1 MKRLPLLVTV
11 LAVAALSAS
20 LAYWGLQLFKP
31 QQRPIAA
38 VPMQAAPEANID
50 AAKGLF
56 GGQIAAAVVS
66 NYQLKGVVAA
76 NGPDSAAII
85 AADGKPAMAYG
96 VGREVAPGVTIKE
109 VHPKYVLL
117 SEGGAVKR
125 IDLPSDAGVRSEPA
139 PNLLAAPLP
148 QIQPA
153 PQPSPV
159 VMPQPQ
165 SFTSAPPAQ
174 PMPLPGGVPAPA
186 LQPGPVSS
194 TVKAPAAP
202 VVSDPGRQ

>member
-1 MKRLPLLVTV
+1 MKRLPLLFTV

-38 VPMQAAPEANID
+38 VPLQAAPEANLD

-56 GGQIAAAVVS
+56 GGQVAAAAVS
-66 NYQLKGVVAA
+66 NYQLTGVVAA
-76 NGPDSAAII
+76 NGLDSAAII

-117 SEGGAVKR
+117 SEGGAIKR
-125 IDLPSDAGVRSEPA
+125 LDLPSDAGVSSVPSPSLPPPPMPQPA
-139 PNLLAAPLP
+139 PQVA
-148 QIQPA
+148 QPA
-153 PQPSPV
+153 PQPSFTTQPA
-159 VMPQPQ
+159 PQ
-165 SFTSAPPAQ
+165 A
-174 PMPLPGGVPAPA
+174 MPLPGAMPQQNAPA
-186 LQPGPVSS
+186 L
-194 TVKAPAAP
+194 KAPAAP
-202 VVSDPGRQ
+202 VVSEPNR

>member
-1 MKRLPLLVTV
+1 MKRLPLLFTV

-20 LAYWGLQLFKP
+20 LAYWGLQLFKL

-38 VPMQAAPEANID
+38 VPLQAAPEANIE

-56 GGQIAAAVVS
+56 GGQIAAAAVS

-125 IDLPSDAGVRSEPA
+125 IDLPSDAGVHSEPS
-139 PNLLAAPLP
+139 PNLMATPLP
-148 QIQPA
+148 QIQPPA
-153 PQPSPV
+153 PQPAV
-159 VMPQPQ
+159 QPG
-165 SFTSAPPAQ
+165 
-174 PMPLPGGVPAPA
+174 PLPGPVPAPVQA
-186 LQPGPVSS
+186 AQQGAAVSPGPITPVM
-194 TVKAPAAP
+194 KAPATP
-202 VVSDPGRQ
+202 VVSEPGR

>member
-1 MKRLPLLVTV
+1 MKRLPLLITV

-38 VPMQAAPEANID
+38 VPMQAAPETNIE

-56 GGQIAAAVVS
+56 GGQVVAAAVS

-117 SEGGAVKR
+117 SEGGTVKR
-125 IDLPSDAGVRSEPA
+125 IDLPSDAGVRSEPS
-139 PNLLAAPLP
+139 PNLLASPLP
-148 QIQPA
+148 QVQPA
-153 PQPSPV
+153 PQAA
-159 VMPQPQ
+159 PQ
-165 SFTSAPPAQ
+165 
-174 PMPLPGGVPAPA
+174 PA
-186 LQPGPVSS
+186 LQPGPLPPQPMQPPAPVVQ
-194 TVKAPAAP
+194 TGPITPVIKAPAAP
-202 VVSDPGRQ
+202 VVSEPGR

>member
-56 GGQIAAAVVS
+56 GGQIAAAVAS

-96 VGREVAPGVTIKE
+96 LGREVAPGVTVKE

-117 SEGGAVKR
+117 SDGGAVKR
-125 IDLPSDAGVRSEPA
+125 IDLPSDAGVRSEPS
-139 PNLLAAPLP
+139 PNLLVTPLP
-148 QIQPA
+148 QIQQPA
-153 PQPSPV
+153 PQPGP
-159 VMPQPQ
+159 
-165 SFTSAPPAQ
+165 TPPAIPGGQ
-174 PMPLPGGVPAPA
+174 PAPQGMPLPGSPAT
-186 LQPGPVSS
+186 QPGQQ
-194 TVKAPAAP
+194 AP
-202 VVSDPGRQ
+202 VVRAPATPVVSEPGR

>member
-38 VPMQAAPEANID
+38 VPLQAAPEANIE

-96 VGREVAPGVTIKE
+96 LGREVAPGVTVKE

-117 SEGGAVKR
+117 SDGGAVKR
-125 IDLPSDAGVRSEPA
+125 IDLPSDAGVRSEPS
-139 PNLLAAPLP
+139 PSLLASPLP
-148 QIQPA
+148 QVQPAPPPA
-153 PQPSPV
+153 PQP
-159 VMPQPQ
+159 
-165 SFTSAPPAQ
+165 
-174 PMPLPGGVPAPA
+174 GPAPA
-186 LQPGPVSS
+186 VSPGPITPVI
-194 TVKAPAAP
+194 KAPATP
-202 VVSDPGRQ
+202 VVSEPGR